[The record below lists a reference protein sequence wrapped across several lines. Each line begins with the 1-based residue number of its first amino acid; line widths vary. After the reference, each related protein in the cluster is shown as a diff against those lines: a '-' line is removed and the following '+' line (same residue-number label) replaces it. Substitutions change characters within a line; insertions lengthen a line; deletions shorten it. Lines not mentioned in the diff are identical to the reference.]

1 MNARCTAIFLVA
13 GLACV
18 AAVPVEVTPAT
29 NPTAVTAADAT
40 SILDAIPLLSQLK
53 SITQLVAGDYD
64 GADRT
69 FSNFLK
75 NGLGSSQLRS
85 VGLLLRGEV
94 AKAVDEQKAFL
105 GHVGNAID
113 AVPILGHLKG
123 AVHMA
128 AGDQEHGRRAL
139 MMASSTLGA
148 LLGGAVAGPEG
159 FAPGQAVADGL
170 ITLANK
176 TLQVVAGVGAQN
188 GSRKD
193 VVVVVH

>member
-1 MNARCTAIFLVA
+1 MDARRTAIFLVA

-18 AAVPVEVTPAT
+18 AAVPVAVVRAPQPA
-29 NPTAVTAADAT
+29 AADAT
-40 SILDAIPLLSQLK
+40 SVLDAIPLLSQLK
-53 SITQLVAGDYD
+53 TISQLAAGDYD

-75 NGLGSSQLRS
+75 KGLGSSQLRS

-128 AGDQEHGRRAL
+128 AGDEDHGRRAM

-148 LLGGAVAGPEG
+148 LLGAAVAGPEG
-159 FAPGQAVADGL
+159 FAPGQAIADGL

-176 TLQVVAGVGAQN
+176 TLQVVSRSGALN
-188 GSRKD
+188 GSRAAVI
-193 VVVVVH
+193 VVR